1 MRSVLAPLLILSVLL
16 GSAIAKTPD
25 PPKNTTRSDNAHRL
39 RDALTNMEKELA
51 RAEQQ
56 KNKHFFNDVLTPQF
70 LMVAYDGLVF
80 TKPELL
86 SKLNYLDVK
95 QYAMN
100 NFKVRLIGQSGAL
113 LTYDLDIQASA
124 AGQHAPRKQYA
135 SSVWVREGGHW
146 QLLFHQATPANH

>member
-1 MRSVLAPLLILSVLL
+1 LVRYNSSSRAGAAATGSPFNGLVFALNLRDLAAKCYPDAVLLRARWGYASKLSV
-16 GSAIAKTPD
+16 T
-25 PPKNTTRSDNAHRL
+25 
-39 RDALTNMEKELA
+39 
-51 RAEQQ
+51 
-56 KNKHFFNDVLTPQF
+56 VC
-70 LMVAYDGLVF
+70 VAYDGLVF

-95 QYAMN
+95 HYAMK

-135 SSVWVREGGHW
+135 SSVWVREGRHW
-146 QLLFHQATPANH
+146 QLLFHQARPAKH